1 MARTKKDNEEIIEDL
16 KANNTIVIKQI
27 NSLNVEFRKSKE
39 YKFKFSKSNVI
50 EPEIDDK
57 DTGNIAAD
65 EAKNLDEKSEKK
77 KK

>member
-1 MARTKKDNEEIIEDL
+1 MLKVPLNAEDL

-39 YKFKFSKSNVI
+39 YKFKFSKSSVN

-65 EAKNLDEKSEKK
+65 EAKNIDEKSEKK